1 MEKSY
6 PVPKNVTGQNIKAVR
21 KRLDLTQ
28 AEFAAFIGVS
38 RPTVERWEQSEKPIN
53 GAITSLVML
62 LGEHP

>member
-38 RPTVERWEQSEKPIN
+38 RPTGRTL
-53 GAITSLVML
+53 GAI
-62 LGEHP
+62 